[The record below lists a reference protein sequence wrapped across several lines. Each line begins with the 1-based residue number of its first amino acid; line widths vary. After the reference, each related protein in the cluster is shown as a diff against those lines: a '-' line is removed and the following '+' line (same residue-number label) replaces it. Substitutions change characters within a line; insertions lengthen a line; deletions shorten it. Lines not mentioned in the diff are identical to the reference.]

1 MPVEAPSESSAS
13 AVAQTATD
21 ALWLATL
28 NRIAAVGAHE
38 LKGALNGVAV
48 NLEVVRS
55 RADRPDVA
63 ASAVSTFANAAVD
76 QLDGVIEM
84 SEGLLWLS
92 RQAAGLVDIGRVVRS
107 VGSLLVR
114 AARADGR
121 EIVIDSSF
129 ETLGVTTAHANAV
142 RLAIG
147 SVLLAATGASSR
159 VECRA
164 AYDGDLPSARVDLS
178 GDNAPMLAEEM
189 LSAVHAAGI
198 RVQAE
203 RSAISITFPR

>member
-1 MPVEAPSESSAS
+1 MTVEAPSESSA
-13 AVAQTATD
+13 AAGQTVTD

-28 NRIAAVGAHE
+28 NRIAALGAHE

-55 RADRPDVA
+55 RSEKPDVA
-63 ASAVSTFANAAVD
+63 ASAVSTFAHAAVD

-84 SEGLLWLS
+84 TESLLWLS
-92 RQAAGLVDIGRVVRS
+92 RSAGGSIDIGRVVRS

-114 AARADGR
+114 AARAEGR
-121 EIVIDSSF
+121 EIVIDGAF
-129 ETLGVTTAHANAV
+129 GTLGATTANANAV

-147 SVLLAATGASSR
+147 SVLLAAGEASAR
-159 VECRA
+159 VECLA
-164 AYDGDLPSARVDLS
+164 VYDGDLPAVRVDLS
-178 GDNAPMLAEEM
+178 SDNAPVLAEDVC
-189 LSAVHAAGI
+189 SAVRAAGI

>member
-1 MPVEAPSESSAS
+1 MAVEASSESSA
-13 AVAQTATD
+13 AAAQIVTD

-28 NRIAAVGAHE
+28 NRIAALGAHE

-48 NLEVVRS
+48 NLEVIRS
-55 RADRPDVA
+55 RAEKPDVP
-63 ASAVSTFANAAVD
+63 ASAVSTFAHAAVE

-84 SEGLLWLS
+84 TEGLLSLS
-92 RQAAGLVDIGRVVRS
+92 RPAPGLVDIGRVVRS

-121 EIVIDSSF
+121 EIVIDGAF
-129 ETLGVTTAHANAV
+129 DTLGATTANANAV

-147 SVLLAATGASSR
+147 SVLLAAGAATAR
-159 VECRA
+159 AECRA
-164 AYDGDLPSARVDLS
+164 GYDGDLPAARVDLS
-178 GDNAPMLAEEM
+178 GENAPVLAEEV
-189 LSAVHAAGI
+189 LSAVHTAGI